1 MDIKINTRDAALV
14 IGGLAA
20 GFIAGST
27 LIKHAKKEIKKEI
40 ISSTTKTLK
49 NEILADIKKEIGVN
63 DIIDKITEDVN
74 DKVVDNVLKE
84 SREDIKQFKKEV
96 NKKIKDFNHTLSN
109 IKDEVLNFDA
119 RIGKLLR
126 NSITGVLDHVANR
139 GDNDEIEI
147 R

>member
-14 IGGLAA
+14 IGGLAV
-20 GFIAGST
+20 GFIAGSM

-40 ISSTTKTLK
+40 ISNTTKTLK

-96 NKKIKDFNHTLSN
+96 NKKIKEFNHTLTN
-109 IKDEVLNFDA
+109 VKDEVLNFDA

-147 R
+147 